1 MNINYVLKFSTVKL
15 IREIQKTT
23 IYLSILT
30 VCLIMLFL
38 SCSIAFNSNF
48 IIDRNINESGIL
60 NVTIRLKPEIENV
73 NSLKYLDELREIS
86 GIDSIERD
94 ENFNETERMK
104 IVIDDYRNIE
114 NVLEAIESKDQ
125 YQIYADI
132 DTLRKIPLVNSL
144 KFVSNLMFMVIVFF
158 STLILYAIIS
168 SSLDESRFVM
178 STYKALGYKNSDLFS
193 MLISESAL
201 LCFSAYMISSL
212 LSWIV
217 MKIIINPILKVRFSG
232 LIGDMDFSVGIPI
245 YIIIFGSI
253 ALLIMVST
261 SMASKKL
268 REISPILLLR
278 E

>member
-1 MNINYVLKFSTVKL
+1 
-15 IREIQKTT
+15 
-23 IYLSILT
+23 
-30 VCLIMLFL
+30 MLFL